1 MLTLKQFFQ
10 TTIANLIKQRNEL
23 KTTKKETDNKNLTL
37 FRKEIDHLEIK
48 TKQNENNEDKNTSK
62 GETLKKKFF
71 FH

>member
-1 MLTLKQFFQ
+1 M
-10 TTIANLIKQRNEL
+10 

-48 TKQNENNEDKNTSK
+48 TKQNEDNEDKNTSK
-62 GETLKKKFF
+62 GETLKKIFF

>member
-48 TKQNENNEDKNTSK
+48 TKQNEDNEDKNTSK
-62 GETLKKKFF
+62 GETLKKIFF

>member
-48 TKQNENNEDKNTSK
+48 TKQNEDNEDKNTSK
-62 GETLKKKFF
+62 GETLKKFF